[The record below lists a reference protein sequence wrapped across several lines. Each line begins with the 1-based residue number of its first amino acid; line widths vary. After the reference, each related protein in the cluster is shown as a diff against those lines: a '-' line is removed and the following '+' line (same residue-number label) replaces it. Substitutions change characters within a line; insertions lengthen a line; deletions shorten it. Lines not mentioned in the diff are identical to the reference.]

1 MWCQALLKNEEPG
14 SSCPHLLLSSCTSC
28 PPVRLWN
35 DIIQTLR
42 AGLPLR
48 KVKKNLRSYE
58 NCIGSAEM
66 VDWLH
71 ASLRGN
77 NNFGTDVTR
86 EQTVQ
91 LLKKL
96 HRWFAVCCVLCAT
109 VCCVLCAVCYS
120 VYYIVLCAV

>member
-1 MWCQALLKNEEPG
+1 
-14 SSCPHLLLSSCTSC
+14 
-28 PPVRLWN
+28 
-35 DIIQTLR
+35 
-42 AGLPLR
+42 
-48 KVKKNLRSYE
+48 
-58 NCIGSAEM
+58 M

-96 HRWFAVCCVLCAT
+96 HRWFAVCTVLQ
-109 VCCVLCAVCYS
+109 
-120 VYYIVLCAV
+120 